1 MESKYGKDMKEA
13 LDKVMEGIGY
23 YGVGS
28 ESFDENYVA
37 RHWVNDFIYYK
48 DLGYNNTYAGEVA
61 ITRVFAPPNGDYGAG
76 IAKSVSLSWT
86 WNNTNDLAKF
96 YLGRMG
102 NMYSKNYWGETNPVV
117 FARVLN
123 NTDDIIVSRNT
134 NVYGV
139 ADNDDFF

>member
-48 DLGYNNTYAGEVA
+48 RFGL
-61 ITRVFAPPNGDYGAG
+61 
-76 IAKSVSLSWT
+76 
-86 WNNTNDLAKF
+86 
-96 YLGRMG
+96 
-102 NMYSKNYWGETNPVV
+102 
-117 FARVLN
+117 
-123 NTDDIIVSRNT
+123 
-134 NVYGV
+134 
-139 ADNDDFF
+139 